1 MFLCCL
7 IHNPASPFQL
17 VDFIPLTPPN
27 TGIADQGLKV
37 SGAGGGH
44 HHSSREVGEDGEGR
58 CAYLSYSAFPEV
70 KNKSLATFG
79 NVIDLPKTH
88 EVSYRL

>member
-1 MFLCCL
+1 M
-7 IHNPASPFQL
+7 
-17 VDFIPLTPPN
+17 
-27 TGIADQGLKV
+27 

-70 KNKSLATFG
+70 KNKSLVTFG
-79 NVIDLPKTH
+79 NVTDLPKIH
-88 EVSYRL
+88 EVSYIGYKIHFTVFPSFKNL

>member
-1 MFLCCL
+1 M
-7 IHNPASPFQL
+7 
-17 VDFIPLTPPN
+17 
-27 TGIADQGLKV
+27 

-70 KNKSLATFG
+70 KNKSLVTFG
-79 NVIDLPKTH
+79 NVIDLPKIH
-88 EVSYRL
+88 EVSYIGYKIHFTVFPSFKNL